1 MRSSSSSPVMS
12 AGRLAAAFLSAA
24 LIGAPTTRAVSFDP
38 VDSPNIDISELGR
51 VALAGNF
58 DALSIY
64 EWVGQE
70 QNTYLTNGS
79 QAVLSRFPNGAFANL
94 AVGDANIEAMCSFV
108 KDGSLTGIVVG
119 GNFTSLGG
127 VETQGVALFNPN
139 TSEITPLEGLTGSVK
154 SLYCDSD
161 SGIVYVGGSFSAANS
176 TNALAWTD
184 EWTNLPFAG
193 FNGPVSSI
201 VKNSDGHI
209 IFGGSFDGLGNTTT
223 PKQKDQQVIPL
234 GAGNITTQ
242 ASSTRSGFSDP
253 ENIICKAGQGGSG
266 NVWLLEDASPG
277 FWKAEFQFGF
287 QPTKLRLYNTNQD
300 GRGTRTWRFTALP
313 DGGIMNLTHIDSNGN
328 NITCD
333 ARCPLPQGNTTH
345 QDFHFVNQVGMNA
358 FRIDISEWYGDGAGL
373 SGIELYQDDIYA
385 FAINDFNQPT
395 CESNS
400 TSAAATSTGPWA
412 VEASHSS
419 SSQWLR
425 ANFSS
430 GEEVNSSSAAV
441 VFQPNIQQSGNYT
454 VRLYTPGCKQDDSC
468 DTRGQVNITGSMT
481 NGTTTA
487 GAPISTT
494 LFQTNYYDKYDTIY
508 YGYVDAISDSFR
520 PSVTLTPADGQQG
533 PLNIVAQRVRFELMS
548 SSSGGLNGLFEYDP
562 NMDTVS
568 DDFSASVV
576 DTAGSQLS
584 SSAGINAMVTDD
596 NAIYIG
602 GNFTSNN
609 VSHIFAIKDNATV
622 SLTDRGLNSE
632 VRALYLNGT
641 DLFVGGN
648 FTNTAENSVDGLNGI
663 ALYSTSDNEWKPLG
677 AGINGSVAHI
687 VPLSLNLTADTPEY
701 VIAVSGDITGVQA
714 FGENATFPVEG
725 IALWSPSRGNWLRNL
740 DVQAIAV
747 SGQLNAW
754 TEVPDSDPLFA
765 GAVSSQAL
773 EASGA
778 VGLINAE
785 QLGLQRYPIQI
796 QPQAESA
803 SSGLAKRSTSSQN
816 VTGVVTG
823 LVYEQNS
830 LNITIIGGHFS
841 ATGTNGSEF
850 NNLLFVNTSDS
861 NQVNGLTDQLDATA
875 TIVALATQD
884 SDSTLWVGGRFTG
897 NASGTDLNGLFS
909 YSLVNADFSSNQPQ
923 ALDRSG
929 GQVSVN
935 AIAPRPDSDDV
946 FVGGEFDSAG
956 AFTCPALCVYATDRG
971 QWVSPG
977 NGLSGSVSTMLWVTQ
992 NELLLGGNLT
1002 AEDNTTALVTYTVK
1016 DSSFKTLP
1024 GSEQVPGPVDA
1035 ITAADSDGTRFW
1047 VAGTASN
1054 GTAFV
1059 MLTGT
1064 GADDWVSVGDGL
1076 GEGSIVRGLQVFSI
1090 KENHDSN
1097 DNLDKDKILMVLGEL
1112 NVPGFGNASAVVYN
1126 GTDFQPFIL
1135 STTASNGQGSLSQV
1149 FVEKP
1154 QNVFR
1159 TSGGNLALG
1168 LVVLIALAISLALI
1182 MLLVVAG
1189 IAAERIRRAREGYV
1203 PAPTQMGD
1211 KNANMTRIPPEHI
1224 LSNLDNPGAPE
1235 RL

>member
-1 MRSSSSSPVMS
+1 MS
-12 AGRLAAAFLSAA
+12 AGRLAAALLSAA
-24 LIGAPTTRAVSFDP
+24 LIGAPTTRAVSFEP

-58 DALSIY
+58 DALSLY

-79 QAVLSRFPNGAFANL
+79 QAILSRFPNGAFANL
-94 AVGDANIEAMCSFV
+94 AVGDANIQAMCPFV
-108 KDGSLTGIVVG
+108 KDGSLTGIVIG

-127 VETQGVALFNPN
+127 VETQGIALFNPN
-139 TSEITPLEGLTGSVK
+139 TSDITPLEGLTGSVK

-161 SGIVYVGGSFSAANS
+161 SGTVYVGGSFSAANS
-176 TNALAWTD
+176 TNALAWVD
-184 EWTNLPFAG
+184 GWTNLPFAG

-209 IFGGSFDGLGNTTT
+209 IFGGSFDGLGNSTT
-223 PKQKDQQVIPL
+223 PKQKDQQIIPL
-234 GAGNITTQ
+234 GAGNITSQ
-242 ASSTRSGFSDP
+242 AASSQSGFSDP
-253 ENIICKAGQGGSG
+253 RNILCKSGQGGSG
-266 NVWLLEDASPG
+266 NAFLLEDASPG

-287 QPTKLRLYNTNQD
+287 QPTKLRLYNTNED

-313 DGGIMNLTHIDSNGN
+313 DGGIMNLTHTDSDGN

-373 SGIELYQDDIYA
+373 AGIELYQDDIYS
-385 FAINDFNQPT
+385 FAINDFNHPT
-395 CESNS
+395 CESTN
-400 TSAAATSTGPWA
+400 TSATATQTGPWE

-419 SSQWLR
+419 SSQWLS
-425 ANFSS
+425 ANFTS
-430 GEEVNSSSAAV
+430 GETVDSSSASV
-441 VFQPNIQQSGNYT
+441 VFKPNVKQSGNYT
-454 VRLYTPGCKQDDSC
+454 VRLYTPGCKQDNTC
-468 DTRGQVNITGSMT
+468 ETRGQVNITGTMT

-494 LFQTNYYDKYDTIY
+494 LFQTNYYDKYDTVY

-520 PSVTLTPADGQQG
+520 PFIELTPADGQQG

-548 SSSGGLNGLFEYDP
+548 SSSGGLNGLYEYDP
-562 NMDTVS
+562 SLDTVS

-584 SSAGINAMVTDD
+584 DSAGINAMVADD
-596 NAIYIG
+596 NTMWIG
-602 GNFTSNN
+602 GNFSSSNI
-609 VSHIFAIKDNATV
+609 SHIFAIKDNTTV
-622 SLTDRGLNSE
+622 SLADRGLNSE

-648 FTNTAENSVDGLNGI
+648 FSNTAETTVDGLNGV
-663 ALYSTSDNEWKPLG
+663 ALYSTSDNTWTPLG
-677 AGINGSVAHI
+677 AGVNGSVAQI
-687 VPLSLNLTADTPEY
+687 IPLSLNLTNDTPEF
-701 VIAVSGDITGVQA
+701 VLALSGDITAVQA

-725 IALWSPSRGNWLRNL
+725 IALWSPSRGNWVRNL

-765 GAVSSQAL
+765 GAVASQAL

-778 VGLINAE
+778 VGLISAE

-796 QPQAESA
+796 QPEAESA
-803 SSGLAKRSTSSQN
+803 SSNLTKRSTSSQS

-830 LNITIIGGHFS
+830 LNITVIGGHFS
-841 ATGTNGSEF
+841 VSGANGSEF
-850 NNLLFVNTSDS
+850 NNLLFVNTSNSDQVTGLS
-861 NQVNGLTDQLDATA
+861 NQLDATA
-875 TIVALATQD
+875 TIVTLATQD

-897 NASGTDLNGLFS
+897 NASDTELNGLFS
-909 YSLVNADFSSNQPQ
+909 YSLANADFSSTQPQ
-923 ALDRSG
+923 ALDRTS

-935 AIAPRPDSDDV
+935 AIAPRPDSGDV

-992 NELLLGGNLT
+992 NELLLGGDLT
-1002 AEDNTTALVTYTVK
+1002 ADDNSTSLVTYTVK

-1035 ITAADSDGTRFW
+1035 ITAANSDGTQFW

-1054 GTAFV
+1054 GSAFV

-1064 GADDWVSVGDGL
+1064 GADDWVSVGEGL
-1076 GEGSIVRGLQVFSI
+1076 GEGSVVRGLQVFSI
-1090 KENHDSN
+1090 NEDHDSN

-1112 NVPGFGNASAVVYN
+1112 NVPGFGNASAVTFN

-1159 TSGGNLALG
+1159 TSGGHLALG

-1203 PAPTQMGD
+1203 PAPTGQMGD
-1211 KNANMTRIPPEHI
+1211 KNANINRIPPEHI
-1224 LSNLDNPGAPE
+1224 LGNLDNPGAPE